1 MTILLTNGCSFT
13 WGHGLD
19 TQDERDITTWPYFLG
34 KKINASKTVNLSYGN
49 GSNNRIFRTTL
60 NWLSK
65 QSQEDLDNTI
75 AIIQFSEAARNEF
88 YYPMDEHDPTEN
100 FKDHWIRYKPGLMN
114 GDDTLKIDFMNS
126 PYYAPSQQG
135 YSLWSTQLASTL
147 LASNVFSMIGLFQT
161 YGIKK
166 YWFWPHNHDGDKLS
180 AEFIEVFKKTPWI
193 YDSYMDPFKYEQR
206 RDNPARWKTTDDQH
220 PSPVGH
226 EQIAQQ
232 IYDYIK
238 DKLP

>member
-34 KKINASKTVNLSYGN
+34 KKINASKTVNLSHGN

-100 FKDHWIRYKPGLMN
+100 FKDRWIRYKPGLMN

-147 LASNVFSMIGLFQT
+147 LASSVFSMIGLLKS
-161 YGIKK
+161 I
-166 YWFWPHNHDGDKLS
+166 LS
-180 AEFIEVFKKTPWI
+180 VMISIT
-193 YDSYMDPFKYEQR
+193 Q
-206 RDNPARWKTTDDQH
+206 
-220 PSPVGH
+220 
-226 EQIAQQ
+226 
-232 IYDYIK
+232 
-238 DKLP
+238 